1 VAITR
6 SSIFWSYKAATE
18 SVSEGFAYCLLA
30 SALAFARRQSLPA
43 ALATGVIAVA
53 SSLTRAN
60 AAPMIPIMGLFVVG
74 YTWRHGGLSRR
85 MLWIALAYALGV
97 AVTWAPWLVHSYRL
111 YGHPV
116 AFTTQGPYTFLWEL
130 GKVKVTLA
138 DGTPALHDKNDM
150 QAEAAQRFKTDYD
163 ASKYGDEVVRGW
175 LRENWRSYLRLIRP
189 RLLRQIS
196 DRGEYLTK
204 LPRDNLFGIHPEPLL
219 DKSRSAVF
227 MGLGGLVLFVLAYGA
242 WAAPLAILP
251 LVLLSFGALFLGYP
265 RMFDPYLPLS
275 LYGIFLLPFALWRLG
290 VLLRNRLKNNQ

>member
-1 VAITR
+1 
-6 SSIFWSYKAATE
+6 
-18 SVSEGFAYCLLA
+18 
-30 SALAFARRQSLPA
+30 
-43 ALATGVIAVA
+43 
-53 SSLTRAN
+53 
-60 AAPMIPIMGLFVVG
+60 MIPILGLFVVG

-97 AVTWAPWLVHSYRL
+97 ALTWGPWLVRSYRL

-116 AFTTQGPYTFLWEL
+116 AFTTQRPYAFLWEL
-130 GKVKVTLA
+130 GTVKVTLA
-138 DGTPALHDKNDM
+138 DGTPVLHHVNDM

-175 LRENWRSYLRLIRP
+175 LRENWRSYLRMIRP

-196 DRGEYLTK
+196 DRTEYLTK

-219 DKSRSAVF
+219 DKGRTAVLV
-227 MGLGGLVLFVLAYGA
+227 GWAGLVLFVLAYGA

-251 LVLLSFGALFLGYP
+251 HVVVPFGALLLSYP

-275 LYGIFLLPFALWRLG
+275 LYGIFLLPFALWRLS
-290 VLLRNRLKNNQ
+290 VLARKRLKNNQ